1 MPVQIGFIYELEGN
15 TIRVAL
21 TSQDYNPGLGDLLYV
36 KEGDR
41 TIILQTVSYEGRIP
55 ITPASIRAPSQNVLT
70 DISKEMGVL
79 ASLFLEISSI
89 NNKPTLLKP
98 RRPPRLM
105 QPVFLLDPS
114 DTEALEILKTL
125 SELTSEKK
133 DDTSTIAYLRAGT
146 TWYGGSKYVREAGF
160 KVSLKNMLRKHV
172 IIIGQTGS
180 GKTSGLK
187 GLLIRYA
194 LESQEK
200 VGWLIIDRHGEYT
213 EGYSSGKGF
222 IWYMNTALRNN
233 KWLSNVEIKAIRLTT
248 SIDANKDKSYHHETF
263 SLVESPLNAS
273 SIELKEFMALLE
285 RRMGIE
291 MTGMLEEFADIVS
304 NIFYELGKSGDEIAR
319 KISSVFIS
327 TDNEPNGNLIALIP
341 LLYANM
347 VVYEREAQGKDR
359 KGLFKMLI
367 DRGIYTHHIRIIR
380 RNILNIMG
388 WKIRREKITDTSTM
402 SKKSIYIDVIDDSN
416 SIVKVNQLLKD
427 PVSLAVVLV
436 KFLGKLSELGE
447 PGDFNYPWKSIVSI
461 HGVKSDSVGEPG
473 VVFTSE
479 PGINI
484 DEIINTIENGNT
496 VILDVSQ
503 LSNEQADLIA
513 LTISRKIFENRL
525 MAGVEES
532 ARKPVVAIVSE
543 EAPLYLSPDRVEN
556 PFNPFAR
563 IAREGRKFNV
573 GLIAITQ
580 LASMIEKQILGNF
593 NTLIVLRTKSR
604 SDIELLKDIGVPSE
618 TLPFLNDREGYLYTP
633 DLPIKEPLPVYIPAW
648 FEHEDDIRRI
658 EEKPGEPDKGK
669 SSKEDLK
676 SILL

>member
-1 MPVQIGFIYELEGN
+1 MPIQVGFIYEWEGN

-21 TSQDYNPGLGDLLYV
+21 TSRDYIPGLGDLLYV

-55 ITPASIRAPSQNVLT
+55 ITPISIQASSQNVLT
-70 DISKEMGVL
+70 NISKEMGVL

-114 DTEALEILKTL
+114 DSEALEILKTL

-133 DDTSTIAYLRAGT
+133 DDASTIAYLRAGA

-187 GLLIRYA
+187 GLLLRYA

-200 VGWLIIDRHGEYT
+200 IGWLIIDRHGEYT

-222 IWYMNTALRNN
+222 IWYMNTALHSN
-233 KWLSNVEIKAIRLTT
+233 KWLSSVEIKAIQLTT
-248 SIDANKDKSYHHETF
+248 SIDTNKDKSYHHEAF
-263 SLVESPLNAS
+263 SFVESPLNAS
-273 SIELKEFMALLE
+273 SIGLKEFIALLE

-291 MTGMLEEFADIVS
+291 ITGMLEEFADIVS
-304 NIFYELGKSGDEIAR
+304 NIFYELGKSSDEIER

-347 VVYEREAQGKDR
+347 VVYEREAQRKDEKR
-359 KGLFKMLI
+359 GLFKILV

-388 WKIRREKITDTSTM
+388 WKIRREKISDTNTM
-402 SKKSIYIDVIDDSN
+402 SKKIIYIDVIDDSN

-427 PVSLAVVLV
+427 PVSLAVVLE
-436 KFLGKLSELGE
+436 KFLGKLGE
-447 PGDFNYPWKSIVSI
+447 PGASNYPWKSIVSM
-461 HGVKSDSVGEPG
+461 HGVKPSNVGEPG

-484 DEIINTIENGNT
+484 DEIINTIENGNI
-496 VILDVSQ
+496 VVLDVSQ

-543 EAPLYLSPDRVEN
+543 EAPLYLSPDKVEN

-563 IAREGRKFNV
+563 IAREGRKFNI

-658 EEKPGEPDKGK
+658 EEKPSEPDKGRP
-669 SSKEDLK
+669 SKEDLE

>member
-1 MPVQIGFIYELEGN
+1 MPIQVGFIYEWEGN
-15 TIRVAL
+15 IIRIAL
-21 TSQDYNPGLGDLLYV
+21 TSRDYIPGLGDLLYV
-36 KEGDR
+36 KEGEK
-41 TIILQTVSYEGRIP
+41 TIILQTISYEGRIP
-55 ITPASIRAPSQNVLT
+55 ITPISIQASNQNVLT
-70 DISKEMGVL
+70 NISKEMGVL

-114 DTEALEILKTL
+114 DSEALEILRTL

-133 DDTSTIAYLRAGT
+133 DDASTIAYLRAGA

-187 GLLIRYA
+187 GLLLRYA

-213 EGYSSGKGF
+213 EGYNSGKGF
-222 IWYMNTALRNN
+222 IWYMNTALHSN
-233 KWLSNVEIKAIRLTT
+233 KWLSNVEIKAIRLST
-248 SIDANKDKSYHHETF
+248 SIDTNKDKSYHHETF
-263 SLVESPLNAS
+263 SFVESSLNAS
-273 SIELKEFMALLE
+273 SIGLKEFIALLE
-285 RRMGIE
+285 RRAGIE
-291 MTGMLEEFADIVS
+291 ITGMLEEFADIVS
-304 NIFYELGKSGDEIAR
+304 NVFYELGKSSNEIER
-319 KISSVFIS
+319 KISSVFLN

-341 LLYANM
+341 LLYSNI
-347 VVYEREAQGKDR
+347 VVYEREAQR
-359 KGLFKMLI
+359 KIDEKRGLFKILV

-388 WKIRREKITDTSTM
+388 WKTRREKIIDTSTI
-402 SKKSIYIDVIDDSN
+402 SKRSTYIDVVDDSN
-416 SIVKVNQLLKD
+416 SIIKVNQLLKD
-427 PVSLAVVLV
+427 PVSLAVVLE
-436 KFLGKLSELGE
+436 KFLGKLGE
-447 PGDFNYPWKSIVSI
+447 PGALNYPWKSIVSI
-461 HGVKSDSVGEPG
+461 HDVKPGSVGEPG

-484 DEIINTIENGNT
+484 DEIINTIENGNI

-543 EAPLYLSPDRVEN
+543 EAPLYLSPDKVEN

-563 IAREGRKFNV
+563 IAREGRKFNI

-618 TLPFLNDREGYLYTP
+618 TLPFLDDREGYLYTP

-658 EEKPGEPDKGK
+658 EEKPSEPDKGK
-669 SSKEDLK
+669 PSKEDLK

>member
-1 MPVQIGFIYELEGN
+1 MPIQIGFIYEWEGN

-21 TSQDYNPGLGDLLYV
+21 TSRDYIPGLGDLLYI

-41 TIILQTVSYEGRIP
+41 IIILQTVSYEGRIP
-55 ITPASIRAPSQNVLT
+55 ITPISIQAPRQNVLT

-89 NNKPTLLKP
+89 NNKPILLKP

-114 DTEALEILKTL
+114 DSEALDILKTL

-133 DDTSTIAYLRAGT
+133 DDASTIAYLRAGP

-187 GLLIRYA
+187 GLLLRYA

-200 VGWLIIDRHGEYT
+200 IGWLVIDRHGEYI

-222 IWYMNTALRNN
+222 IWYMNTALHSN

-248 SIDANKDKSYHHETF
+248 SIDTDKDKSYHHETF
-263 SLVESPLNAS
+263 SFVESPLNAS
-273 SIELKEFMALLE
+273 SIGLKEFIALLE
-285 RRMGIE
+285 RHMGIE
-291 MTGMLEEFADIVS
+291 ITGMLEEFADIVS
-304 NIFYELGKSGDEIAR
+304 NIFYELGKSSDEIER

-347 VVYEREAQGKDR
+347 VVYEREVQRKDER
-359 KGLFKMLI
+359 RGLFKILV

-380 RNILNIMG
+380 RNILNMMG

-427 PVSLAVVLV
+427 PISLVVVLE
-436 KFLGKLSELGE
+436 KFLGKLGE
-447 PGDFNYPWKSIVSI
+447 PGASNYPWKSIVSM
-461 HGVKSDSVGEPG
+461 HGVKPDNVGELG

-484 DEIINTIENGNT
+484 DEVINAIENGNI

-543 EAPLYLSPDRVEN
+543 EAPLYLSPDKVEN

-563 IAREGRKFNV
+563 IAREGRKFNI
-573 GLIAITQ
+573 GLIAVTQ

-658 EEKPGEPDKGK
+658 EEKPSEPDKGK
-669 SSKEDLK
+669 PSKEDLK